1 MAKLLLLACATDA
14 LLSSPRL
21 AARPR
26 TSLEHHKKRSAVE
39 DLKIYRKMK
48 SWETNEEVVDTAA
61 ADEFARE
68 LAAYVPSVT
77 TYGETRNGNAVSLES
92 CVISRVAG
100 RNRREREQR
109 REA

>member
-61 ADEFARE
+61 AGEFARE
-68 LAAYVPSVT
+68 LAALRAFCHY
-77 TYGETRNGNAVSLES
+77 A
-92 CVISRVAG
+92 
-100 RNRREREQR
+100 
-109 REA
+109 REARATATPCP